1 MYDIYATDMVFE
13 QCAKDKSEINMVIPY
28 AVFHFVLS
36 GEGYVN
42 GKKVSS
48 NMVFISFEENHMHYY
63 PSRINPWH
71 YIYFR
76 VKGADI
82 KKAFIEHGFHLDLTI
97 CPFENQEALFK
108 VLALH
113 EEFLDINN
121 SDAQK
126 IIANALFLLFEERNQ
141 TLLHKSKPQQHVDQI
156 KQYIEENYYK
166 RITLEEVA
174 SSFYL
179 NKNYIRTLFVQQLGI
194 SPKQYLQKIR
204 FERAKFLLSFPEKSI
219 KLIAN
224 SVGYE
229 DPLLFSKMFKQ
240 YYKCSP
246 MQYRVSV
253 IKEKKQEAF

>member
-1 MYDIYATDMVFE
+1 M
-13 QCAKDKSEINMVIPY
+13 
-28 AVFHFVLS
+28 
-36 GEGYVN
+36 
-42 GKKVSS
+42 
-48 NMVFISFEENHMHYY
+48 
-63 PSRINPWH
+63 
-71 YIYFR
+71 
-76 VKGADI
+76 
-82 KKAFIEHGFHLDLTI
+82 
-97 CPFENQEALFK
+97 
-108 VLALH
+108 
-113 EEFLDINN
+113 DINN
-121 SDAQK
+121 PDAQK

-229 DPLLFSKMFKQ
+229 DPLLFSKIFKPR
-240 YYKCSP
+240 S
-246 MQYRVSV
+246 
-253 IKEKKQEAF
+253 IGLAA